1 MSEQH
6 ASGPLVRHEQ
16 VRIAES
22 SLWAK
27 LPMIGGVLAV
37 IGLGIG
43 FATMGKDPAKFWTSY
58 LTAVFVFMSLGLG
71 GLFFTLVSHATRAQW
86 SIVVRRIAECFMIT
100 LPFTGALL
108 LPLLFLGMHD
118 LYHWTHHEVVEADP
132 MLSAKAP
139 YLNEGFFRN
148 RTLVYIGVWALL
160 ALSFWRWSTRQDDAK
175 DPAPYSHKMRWWAPL
190 GIISFALT
198 LTFGAF
204 DFMMSLD
211 PHWFSTIFGVYY
223 FAGCVVTTHGA
234 LALVILLLQRS
245 GYLRGVV
252 TAEHYHDLGKMMFAF
267 TVFWGY
273 IGFSQYFLIWYA
285 SIPEET
291 HWFSYRGHGD
301 WLTLSLTLVFMRFVL
316 PFIGIMSRKIKRNPS
331 TLMFW
336 AVWVIV
342 AELVD
347 MFWLIQ
353 PPLAEQRGI
362 LEIRPDLFDA
372 ATLVGVGGV
381 FLAVLGWG
389 LNRAALVPMKD
400 PRLEESLNHENF

>member
-1 MSEQH
+1 
-6 ASGPLVRHEQ
+6 
-16 VRIAES
+16 
-22 SLWAK
+22 
-27 LPMIGGVLAV
+27 
-37 IGLGIG
+37 
-43 FATMGKDPAKFWTSY
+43 
-58 LTAVFVFMSLGLG
+58 
-71 GLFFTLVSHATRAQW
+71 
-86 SIVVRRIAECFMIT
+86 
-100 LPFTGALL
+100 
-108 LPLLFLGMHD
+108 MHD

-148 RTLVYIGVWALL
+148 RTIAYIAVWSLIAF
-160 ALSFWRWSTRQDDAK
+160 SFWRWSVRQDDAR
-175 DPAPYSHKMRWWAPL
+175 DPAPYSHKMRWWSPL
-190 GIISFALT
+190 GILAFALT

-223 FAGCVVTTHGA
+223 FAGTVVTVHGA
-234 LALVILLLQRS
+234 LALLVLLLQRS

-301 WLTLSLTLVFMRFVL
+301 WLALSILLVFMRFVL
-316 PFIGIMSRKIKRNPS
+316 PFLGIMSRKIKRNPT

-342 AELVD
+342 AEFVD

-362 LEIRPDLFDA
+362 VEIRPDLFDVA
-372 ATLVGVGGV
+372 CLVGVAGV
-381 FLAVLGWG
+381 FLAVLGWS